1 MAQLT
6 LKVNGYAYSVGCD
19 DGQEPHLRAMA
30 DQIESRVAGL
40 KAMGGQSGEARL
52 LLLTA
57 LMMADELHD
66 MALERDERRPPPPRP
81 AAPVP
86 DRRLI
91 ERLNLLAERA
101 EEIAAE
107 LEQPQLSPAGLPGSS
122 GK

>member
-30 DQIESRVAGL
+30 EQIEARVAGL

-81 AAPVP
+81 APPAPNK
-86 DRRLI
+86 RLI

-107 LEQPQLSPAGLPGSS
+107 LEQPQVVPAGLPGSS

>member
-30 DQIESRVAGL
+30 EQIESRVAGL

-101 EEIAAE
+101 EEIAAG
-107 LEQPQLSPAGLPGSS
+107 LEQPQLSSAGLPGSS

>member
-1 MAQLT
+1 MRPKPEEDRVAQLT

-30 DQIESRVAGL
+30 EQIESRVAGL

-66 MALERDERRPPPPRP
+66 MALERDERRPPVLQTCSRGP
-81 AAPVP
+81 APAPLY
-86 DRRLI
+86 RR
-91 ERLNLLAERA
+91 RC
-101 EEIAAE
+101 
-107 LEQPQLSPAGLPGSS
+107 
-122 GK
+122 

>member
-6 LKVNGYAYSVGCD
+6 LKVNGYAYSVGCE

-30 DQIESRVAGL
+30 EQVEHRVAGL

-66 MALERDERRPPPPRP
+66 LHLERSELAPPPPRP
-81 AAPVP
+81 TAPPAP
-86 DRRLI
+86 DTRLI
-91 ERLNLLAERA
+91 ERLNVLAQRA
-101 EEIAAE
+101 EEIAAG
-107 LEQPQLSPAGLPGSS
+107 LERP
-122 GK
+122 

>member
-30 DQIESRVAGL
+30 EQIESRVAGL

-81 AAPVP
+81 ATPVP
-86 DRRLI
+86 DKRLA

-101 EEIAAE
+101 EEIAAG
-107 LEQPQLSPAGLPGSS
+107 LEQPQMISAGLPGSS

>member
-30 DQIESRVAGL
+30 EQIESRVAGL

-66 MALERDERRPPPPRP
+66 MALERDERRPPRP
-81 AAPVP
+81 AQ
-86 DRRLI
+86 RR
-91 ERLNLLAERA
+91 
-101 EEIAAE
+101 
-107 LEQPQLSPAGLPGSS
+107 PCPTGG
-122 GK
+122 

>member
-30 DQIESRVAGL
+30 EQIESRVAGL

-101 EEIAAE
+101 EEIAAG
-107 LEQPQLSPAGLPGSS
+107 LERPQLSSAGLPGSS

>member
-30 DQIESRVAGL
+30 EQVETRVAGL

-57 LMMADELHD
+57 LMMADELYD
-66 MALERDERRPPPPRP
+66 MNLERTELRPPPPIP
-81 AAPVP
+81 AQPTADGRVT
-86 DRRLI
+86 
-91 ERLNLLAERA
+91 ERLNLLAQRA
-101 EEIAAE
+101 EEIAE
-107 LEQPQLSPAGLPGSS
+107 GLKRP
-122 GK
+122 

>member
-6 LKVNGYAYSVGCD
+6 IKVNGYAYSVGCD

-30 DQIESRVAGL
+30 EQIEARVTGL

-81 AAPVP
+81 APPVP
-86 DRRLI
+86 DKRLI

-101 EEIAAE
+101 EEIAAG
-107 LEQPQLSPAGLPGSS
+107 LEQPQIEFAGLPGSS